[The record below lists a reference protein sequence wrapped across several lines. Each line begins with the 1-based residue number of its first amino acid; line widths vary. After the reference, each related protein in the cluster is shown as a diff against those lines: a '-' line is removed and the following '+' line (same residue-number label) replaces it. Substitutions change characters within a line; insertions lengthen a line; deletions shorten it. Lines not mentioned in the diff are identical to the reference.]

1 MSVIKAG
8 LYRGDEC
15 GLSRV
20 SPTDL
25 IYKLQSGTKMFHF
38 KLNPSPAEKRFS
50 MSTVAAGQ
58 FSGGK
63 PKKSVFHMAW
73 RQTLLKQT
81 IFLTAVVDCSK
92 FVTKIKRQII
102 L

>member
-1 MSVIKAG
+1 
-8 LYRGDEC
+8 
-15 GLSRV
+15 
-20 SPTDL
+20 
-25 IYKLQSGTKMFHF
+25 
-38 KLNPSPAEKRFS
+38 